1 MYEDPGGGGG
11 EEVGIDPVKM
21 ASLNSTLSTNAGNAH
36 SLVSTYIGKASRCG
50 VDTSR
55 LSKAAQDLSWASDQL
70 PMLNRR
76 QSMAQALE
84 RQDPS
89 LGPMVSA
96 GAGYLDFPTD
106 AAAGKAGNSDGAK
119 ALQALQNHENFDF
132 IASDMAAHA
141 DDPAY
146 MAAFFKALGPHG
158 LAQLGLQ
165 VNGFQQSGDNG
176 KYQGWAGLVGDGL
189 ATASYRMKFSDDWL
203 SNIRLPNENATAP
216 DLQLIQP
223 FLENGVYSPQW
234 LKPLGQY
241 ALNQAR
247 MESLE
252 PGMMTPP
259 PSLDGIW
266 EAIAHNPA
274 YDAQFYHDNFSK
286 SELPNGSLWDLMT
299 NPYISHSVLDSAF
312 ADMVQAATIPPDP
325 AQFPGLDSA
334 QFAHNAELTVQ
345 QFQDGSP
352 DTSGP
357 VRQVFANMAMYY
369 FTDMRSSVGS
379 AAPGIGG
386 KDLPGWQVTA
396 SSQAWGNF
404 VEQAMKDKTAAARLM
419 TFYGEWR
426 QQYPDSL
433 GPWQDEQFKL
443 MDLFMVHQY
452 QAAGSQAGTSSA
464 DITKALVAG
473 GAAFLTAIV
482 FPEADV
488 ATAGALLTGAIT
500 EGAKDAFHSGA
511 ETALDTA
518 FGSEG
523 DSKLAEPPDKIKNT
537 LDQITHA
544 NANWNRIVTEW
555 YNKEG
560 GRPNLTAPVEFGGQ
574 KTNGDPSTY
583 INQYGGYNGSGN
595 ANFFDGSGQIKD
607 PSTMTAHQ
615 LAAYNAWLQDPA
627 IAESSVPGTN
637 VPGQGPKRLWT
648 TYTNQFSGS

>member
-11 EEVGIDPVKM
+11 EEVGIDPAKM
-21 ASLNSTLSTNAGNAH
+21 AGLNSTLSTNASNAQG
-36 SLVSTYIGKASRCG
+36 LVSTYIGKASRCG

-70 PMLNRR
+70 PMLHRR
-76 QSMAQALE
+76 QSMAHALE
-84 RQDPS
+84 QQDPS

-119 ALQALQNHENFDF
+119 ALQALQDRENIDF
-132 IASDMAAHA
+132 IAGDLAAHA

-146 MAAFFKALGPHG
+146 MAAFFKALGPQG

-165 VNGFQQSGDNG
+165 VNGYKQSGDTS

-203 SNIRLPNENATAP
+203 SNLKLPGSQS
-216 DLQLIQP
+216 LQPELDLIQP

-247 MESLE
+247 MESLS
-252 PGMMTPP
+252 PGTMVPP
-259 PSLDGIW
+259 PQLDGIW

-274 YDAQFYHDNFSK
+274 YDAQFYHDNFNK

-299 NPYISHSVLDSAF
+299 NPYISHTVLDNAF
-312 ADMVQAATIPPDP
+312 ADMVQGATIPPDP
-325 AQFPGLDSA
+325 TKFPGLDAA

-369 FTDMRSSVGS
+369 FKDLRNSVGS

-404 VEQAMKDKTAAARLM
+404 VEQAMKDKTAAARLL
-419 TFYGEWR
+419 TFYGGWR
-426 QQYPDSL
+426 EQFKGDQ
-433 GPWQDEQFKL
+433 GPWQDESFKL
-443 MDLFMVHQY
+443 MDLFMLHQY
-452 QAAGSQAGTSSA
+452 QAAGEQAGKDNIS
-464 DITKALVAG
+464 ITKALIAG
-473 GAAFLTAIV
+473 GATLLTTLV
-482 FPEADV
+482 FPEGEIAG
-488 ATAGALLTGAIT
+488 AGALVLSAAE
-500 EGAKDAFHSGA
+500 EGGKDVFKSAA
-511 ETALDTA
+511 EQGLESA
-518 FGSEG
+518 FGPDG
-523 DSKLAEPPDKIKNT
+523 QALQEPSDQVQSQLDKITK
-537 LDQITHA
+537 A
-544 NANWNRIVTEW
+544 NANWDRVVRDW
-555 YNKEG
+555 YNNEG
-560 GRPNLTAPVEFGGQ
+560 GRPVGNVTFNG
-574 KTNGDPSTY
+574 KTTNGDPQYY
-583 INQYGGYNGSGN
+583 ISQYGGSQ
-595 ANFFDGSGQIKD
+595 ANFVDSSGHVMD
-607 PSTMTAHQ
+607 PAQMNTHQ

-627 IAESSVPGTN
+627 IAESHYPNVNTGSGNAPKTVWDTFQRQTPGN
-637 VPGQGPKRLWT
+637 D
-648 TYTNQFSGS
+648 N